1 MNQKI
6 RKLNVFY
13 KQLGSKTQLIIKTTI
28 ILYLS
33 LLSVVLVSHFGVG
46 LPNQYDLLLL
56 SEDLIKAS
64 RSIAF
69 IGLFGTIIFNKI
81 EKGMAEK

>member
-1 MNQKI
+1 MNERI
-6 RKLNVFY
+6 RNLNSFY

-33 LLSVVLVSHFGVG
+33 LLSIVFISHFGIG

-64 RSIAF
+64 RSIVF
-69 IGLFGTIIFNKI
+69 IGLFGTLLFNSI
-81 EKGMAEK
+81 EKGMTEK